1 MHGSKICQIVGYYLF
16 YICIDYFARL
26 SSKSTAEIL
35 GPVVASASSKDND
48 LSLLE
53 RGINLAGG
61 GFNTVKFCEL
71 ILMDGNRLSEEA
83 ASTICE
89 RVIAMKMEVNP
100 RLNYEKSTIQF
111 LSELSKIIGLQSSLF
126 T

>member
-1 MHGSKICQIVGYYLF
+1 M
-16 YICIDYFARL
+16 
-26 SSKSTAEIL
+26 
-35 GPVVASASSKDND
+35 N
-48 LSLLE
+48 
-53 RGINLAGG
+53 
-61 GFNTVKFCEL
+61 
-71 ILMDGNRLSEEA
+71 GNRLSEET

-111 LSELSKIIGLQSSLF
+111 LSEIKIVGLQSSLF